1 MIVVDASAVADLL
14 LDLEPRGSWVSR
26 MLASADSIHAPHHL
40 DAEVLAALRRLV
52 VRGEIDPWRADRGI
66 EDLCGLPV
74 VRYPLGHLAE
84 RVWSLRRNLTPYDA
98 AYVAL
103 AEALDAPLVT
113 TDRTLACSPG
123 HRARIETFTA
133 P

>member
-26 MLASADSIHAPHHL
+26 MLATADSIHAPHHL
-40 DAEVLAALRRLV
+40 DVEVLAALRRLV
-52 VRGEIDPWRADRGI
+52 LRGEIDPWRADRGI
-66 EDLCGLPV
+66 EDLSDLPI
-74 VRYPLGHLAE
+74 VRYPFRHLNE
-84 RVWSLRRNLTPYDA
+84 RVWSLRHNMTTYDA

-113 TDRTLACSPG
+113 TDRALARSPG
-123 HRARIETFTA
+123 HRARIETFVDG
-133 P
+133 